1 MVAMIKYFLQAFYS
15 LLVFLIPL
23 LKREKTQLFLHAHY
37 PYAPP
42 QSFETLMHKSEKLT
56 SSAFL
61 DFEYRNVR

>member
-1 MVAMIKYFLQAFYS
+1 MVAMIKCFLQTFYS
-15 LLVFLIPL
+15 LRFLIPL

-56 SSAFL
+56 SCAFL